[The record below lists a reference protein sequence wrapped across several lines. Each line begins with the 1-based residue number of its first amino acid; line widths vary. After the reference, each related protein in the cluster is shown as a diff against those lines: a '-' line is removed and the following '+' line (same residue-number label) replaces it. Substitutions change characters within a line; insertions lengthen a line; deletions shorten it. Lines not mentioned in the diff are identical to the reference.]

1 LLAAGAFARLRLVF
15 ADICVDY
22 FVSTSRFSKLPGV
35 DTMPRSIALKICF
48 ALLLGLAVAMPAHN
62 AAAQILGGQIA
73 ETKTYPATAK
83 LIVDIPSGFSTNP
96 ADLAQPFLFDGTN
109 LVEFNV
115 TGFVTIRQTAP
126 SAGFVDLLTGVNYNA
141 PGGLS
146 AIQQEIVG
154 VNVTS
159 ITSPSATATSLNIG
173 DNGDDGTDST
183 LAGFPRSFFST
194 GGAVENNPLG
204 LTANGFLNLFM
215 QVDVTDPPIA
225 VPPALQLLGFASTYD
240 IGALYNA
247 NDPLHL
253 ERVIDAY
260 QPFNQPFTIPG
271 GSPIVEMFMRT
282 DNPFV
287 IDMNTLLSRPLTPL
301 RAAVFT
307 FAELTI
313 IPEPSSAVLAVM
325 GVGGLFAA
333 RRRRKNRLA

>member
-1 LLAAGAFARLRLVF
+1 
-15 ADICVDY
+15 
-22 FVSTSRFSKLPGV
+22 
-35 DTMPRSIALKICF
+35 MPRSIALKICF
-48 ALLLGLAVAMPAHN
+48 ALLLGLAVAVPAHN
-62 AAAQILGGQIA
+62 AAAQILGSQVA

-83 LIVDIPSGFSTNP
+83 LIVDTPSGFDINNP
-96 ADLAQPFLFDGTN
+96 VQPFLFDGTN

-126 SAGFVDLLTGVNYNA
+126 SAGFVDQLTGVNYNA

-159 ITSPSATATSLNIG
+159 ITSPSATAVSLNIG
-173 DNGDDGTDST
+173 DNGDDGIDST
-183 LAGFPRSFFST
+183 PAGFPRSFFST

-204 LTANGFLNLFM
+204 LTADGFLNLFM
-215 QVDVTDPPIA
+215 QVDVTDPLIL
-225 VPPALQLLGFASTYD
+225 VPPALQGLGLAASYP

-282 DNPFV
+282 DNQLV
-287 IDMNTLLSRPLTPL
+287 IDLNAAALIQRPLEPL
-301 RAAVFT
+301 IAARFT

-313 IPEPSSAVLAVM
+313 IPEPSSAILAVIA
-325 GVGGLFAA
+325 VGGLFAA
-333 RRRRKNRLA
+333 RRWRKQRLA